1 MAKNITFLLN
11 GEQVDVYVNPGELL
25 VDVLR
30 DKLQLTGTKIGCKAG
45 DCGACT
51 VLLNGT
57 AVNSC
62 LIPVG
67 KVQGAS
73 VVTIEGLA
81 DGETLHP
88 VQQAFIDHGA
98 VQCGLCTPGM
108 IMSAKALL
116 DQNASPTREEIREGM
131 SGNICRCTGYVKIE
145 EAIAGA
151 AEKMRGQSRP
161 GCGCSGGGAK

>member
-1 MAKNITFLLN
+1 MAKNISFLLN
-11 GEQVDVYVNPGELL
+11 GETVEVHAEPGELL

-30 DKLQLTGTKIGCKAG
+30 DRLHLTGTKIGCKAG

-51 VLLNGT
+51 VLMNGQ

-67 KVQGAS
+67 KVQGAAITT
-73 VVTIEGLA
+73 VEGVAGKEGL
-81 DGETLHP
+81 HP
-88 VQQAFIDHGA
+88 IQQAFIDHGA
-98 VQCGLCTPGM
+98 IQCGLCTPGM

-116 DQNASPTREEIREGM
+116 DQNHQPDKGDIREAM

-145 EAIAGA
+145 KAVEEAARALQAGA
-151 AEKMRGQSRP
+151 A
-161 GCGCSGGGAK
+161 GCGCKGGAK

>member
-1 MAKNITFLLN
+1 MAKNISFLLN
-11 GEQVDVYVNPGELL
+11 GEQVEVYTDPGELL

-30 DKLQLTGTKIGCKAG
+30 EKLQLTGTKIGCKAG

-81 DGETLHP
+81 DGEQLHP

-98 VQCGLCTPGM
+98 VQCGMCTPGM
-108 IMSAKALL
+108 ILSAKALL
-116 DQNASPTREEIREGM
+116 DNNPSPTQEEIREGL

-145 EAIAGA
+145 EAVAGA
-151 AEKMRGQSRP
+151 ADTMRQHGRP
-161 GCGCSGGGAK
+161 GCGCSGGGVK